1 MISHVIISRDIV
13 TQHKVDNQS
22 FSHSKEINFLFILM
36 HPCIGT
42 YKENLFIQHQ
52 CPDISPFCSIRSQQF
67 VKSIL
72 STGKKVPSTKRTA
85 EISTLFYQ

>member
-1 MISHVIISRDIV
+1 
-13 TQHKVDNQS
+13 
-22 FSHSKEINFLFILM
+22 M

-85 EISTLFYQ
+85 EISTLFSINLGYLYYASLIVPMPFSTNVSSFDY